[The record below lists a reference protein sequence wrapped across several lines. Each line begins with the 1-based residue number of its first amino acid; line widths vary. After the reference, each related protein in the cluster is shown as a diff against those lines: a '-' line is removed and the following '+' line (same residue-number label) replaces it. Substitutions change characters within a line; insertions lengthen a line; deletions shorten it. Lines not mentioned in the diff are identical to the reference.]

1 MCIMMYAGKKQYKKM
16 DEEEEEERGKLGR
29 CHDDDTSIISS
40 IRHCEFRSSHNQ
52 PDTFIPTC
60 MKHRLYLHFRYKNRR
75 QSRKNK

>member
-1 MCIMMYAGKKQYKKM
+1 MCIMMYAGKNKKKM

-52 PDTFIPTC
+52 PTHSPTC
-60 MKHRLYLHFRYKNRR
+60 MKPALLTL
-75 QSRKNK
+75 SI